1 MPTASAVSE
10 SRAIDAR
17 GAPPQFHLA
26 IRREGG
32 GPVLTRRT
40 LTDAD
45 LGDLLA
51 EARYHLLVRL
61 GFSEPGPDNFDVT
74 LTPRFPASGGLL
86 CDGFNAEVVTR
97 SGETM
102 GRPFPLD
109 AFLEP
114 AFAMADELRR
124 QGVIA
129 TDDSYTFELQAHPPA
144 APGAEDGLPPGIVLQ
159 DKSPAIETV
168 VSPVPLRDLLQSGR
182 AVGPPDDPDD
192 ARVLFTESALA
203 RAEAFSRRGAAE
215 VPPVESGAML
225 LGSLAR
231 CPESS
236 DVFPVVTGALEARD
250 AETHTYSLT
259 FTGPTWARFQA
270 VLRAL
275 RSRPETRA
283 MRLIGQAHGHNFLPD
298 EGVEPCPDCA
308 LRELCSRSSAV
319 LSMADRAWHRAV
331 FCRQPWNLGLIFGLD
346 AMGRPV
352 HTAYGVRHGRLVA
365 RNYHV
370 IPGFGPGE
378 T

>member
-1 MPTASAVSE
+1 MPTAPAVSG
-10 SRAIDAR
+10 SRATDTRA
-17 GAPPQFHLA
+17 APPQFHLVV
-26 IRREGG
+26 RREVG
-32 GPVLTRRT
+32 GPVLARRT
-40 LTDAD
+40 LTDVD

-51 EARYHLLVRL
+51 EARYHLLLRRGL
-61 GFSEPGPDNFDVT
+61 GEPGPDNLDVT
-74 LTPRFPASGGLL
+74 LTPRFSASGGPL
-86 CDGFNAEVVTR
+86 CDGFDAEVVTR
-97 SGETM
+97 SDETV
-102 GRPFPLD
+102 GRPFPVET
-109 AFLEP
+109 FLES
-114 AFAMADELRR
+114 ASAMAEDLSR

-129 TDDSYTFELQAHPPA
+129 VEDSYTFELQAHPPA

-159 DKSPAIETV
+159 DKSPAMETV
-168 VSPVPLRDLLQSGR
+168 VSPVPLRVLLQSAC
-182 AVGPPDDPDD
+182 AVGPPDDPAD
-192 ARVLFTESALA
+192 APVLFTESALA

-215 VPPVESGAML
+215 NPPVESGAML
-225 LGSLAR
+225 LGMLAR
-231 CPESS
+231 CPESN
-236 DVFPVVTGALEARD
+236 DLFPVVTGALEARD

-283 MRLIGQAHGHNFLPD
+283 LRLIGEAHGHNFLPG

-308 LRELCSRSSAV
+308 LREVCSRTSAV

-370 IPGFGPGE
+370 VPGFGPGE